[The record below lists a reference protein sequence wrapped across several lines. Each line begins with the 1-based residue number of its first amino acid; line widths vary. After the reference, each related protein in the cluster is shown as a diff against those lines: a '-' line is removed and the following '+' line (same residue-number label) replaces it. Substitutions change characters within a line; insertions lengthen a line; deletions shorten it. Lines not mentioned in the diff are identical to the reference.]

1 MSPVSVHAV
10 LTPRPEHL
18 APEHLAVIE
27 AEMREMARASRQEP
41 GNLRY
46 DVARERTPSGVRLH
60 ISERYR
66 DEAAVQ
72 AHRDS
77 AHYQAYRAK
86 AGAWLAEPPQVSV
99 LEEVDV
105 AG

>member
-10 LTPRPEHL
+10 VTPKPEHV
-18 APEHLAVIE
+18 AEVE
-27 AEMREMARASRQEP
+27 AELRVMARASRQEE

-46 DVARERTPSGVRLH
+46 DLARERTGSGVRMH

-86 AGAWLAEPPQVSV
+86 AAEWLTEPPQVSV

-105 AG
+105 VG

>member
-10 LTPRPEHL
+10 LTPKPEHV
-18 APEHLAVIE
+18 AEVE
-27 AEMREMARASRQEP
+27 AELRVMARASRQEE

-46 DVARERTPSGVRLH
+46 DLARERTGSGVRMH

-86 AGAWLAEPPQVSV
+86 AAEWLTEPPQVSV

-105 AG
+105 VG

>member
-1 MSPVSVHAV
+1 MTPISVHAV
-10 LTPRPEHL
+10 LVPKPEHL
-18 APEHLAVIE
+18 AEVE
-27 AEMREMARASRQEP
+27 AELRTMARASRREE

-46 DVARERTPSGVRLH
+46 DLARERTESGVRLH

-86 AGAWLAEPPQVSV
+86 AAAWLAEPPQVSV
-99 LEEVDV
+99 MEEVDV

>member
-18 APEHLAVIE
+18 AEVE
-27 AEMREMARASRQEP
+27 AELRVMARASRQEE

-46 DVARERTPSGVRLH
+46 DLTRERTENGVRLH

-72 AHRDS
+72 QHRDS
-77 AHYQAYRAK
+77 AHYRAYRAR
-86 AGAWLAEPPQVSV
+86 AADWLAEPPQVSV

>member
-10 LTPRPEHL
+10 VTPKPEHL
-18 APEHLAVIE
+18 AEVE
-27 AEMREMARASRQEP
+27 AELRVMARASRQEE

-46 DVARERTPSGVRLH
+46 DLARERTGSGVRMH

-86 AGAWLAEPPQVSV
+86 AAEWLTEPPQVSV

-105 AG
+105 VG

>member
-1 MSPVSVHAV
+1 M
-10 LTPRPEHL
+10 
-18 APEHLAVIE
+18 
-27 AEMREMARASRQEP
+27 
-41 GNLRY
+41 
-46 DVARERTPSGVRLH
+46 H

-86 AGAWLAEPPQVSV
+86 AAEWLTEPPQVSV

-105 AG
+105 VG

>member
-18 APEHLAVIE
+18 AEVE
-27 AEMREMARASRQEP
+27 AELRVMARASRQEE

-46 DVARERTPSGVRLH
+46 DLTRERTESGVRLH

-72 AHRDS
+72 AHRAS

-86 AGAWLAEPPQVSV
+86 AAHWLAEPPQVSV
-99 LEEVDV
+99 MEEVDV

>member
-18 APEHLAVIE
+18 AEVE
-27 AEMREMARASRQEP
+27 AELRVMARASRREE

-46 DVARERTPSGVRLH
+46 DLTRERTESGVRLH

-77 AHYQAYRAK
+77 VHYQAYRAK
-86 AGAWLAEPPQVSV
+86 AGEWLVEPPQVSV
-99 LEEVDV
+99 MEEVDV

>member
-10 LTPRPEHL
+10 VTPKPEHL
-18 APEHLAVIE
+18 AEVE
-27 AEMREMARASRQEP
+27 AELRVMARASRQEE

-46 DVARERTPSGVRLH
+46 DLARERTGSGVRLH

-77 AHYQAYRAK
+77 AHYRAYRAK
-86 AGAWLAEPPQVSV
+86 VGSWLVEPPQVSV

>member
-1 MSPVSVHAV
+1 MSHISVHAV
-10 LTPRPEHL
+10 LVPKPEHV
-18 APEHLAVIE
+18 AEVE
-27 AEMREMARASRQEP
+27 AELRVMARASRQEE

-46 DVARERTPSGVRLH
+46 DLARERTESGVRLH

-66 DEAAVQ
+66 DETAVQ

-86 AGAWLAEPPQVSV
+86 ANAWLAEPPQVSV